1 MKTTHTYRIGFFLI
15 PDFSMLSFSAVIEPL
30 RMANRLAGYDLYQWD
45 IYGFEDKEVSASNG
59 VSFSPTQSVN
69 NIAHLDLLLVV
80 AGIGAHVAAA
90 SGSVN
95 QWLKQALRQGIA
107 VGSTSTGSVLL
118 AKAGLL
124 KNKTCTVHWESANSL
139 AEEFPNIN
147 VTSELYEFDPR
158 TPTCSGGLAGL
169 DMMLHL
175 ITNQHGSDLANQV
188 AEQCIHPA
196 IRPAHDKQRMSLIR
210 KHNIRHPRLLDA
222 VEIMEANMEEP
233 LKCYEIGEQVGLS
246 VRQMERLFLQYLQDK
261 PGNYY
266 LQLRLE
272 RAQHLLLQTMLSIT
286 QISTACGFSSTSY
299 FARCYKKRYEKTPR
313 EERRLA

>member
-1 MKTTHTYRIGFFLI
+1 M
-15 PDFSMLSFSAVIEPL
+15 
-30 RMANRLAGYDLYQWD
+30 
-45 IYGFEDKEVSASNG
+45 
-59 VSFSPTQSVN
+59 
-69 NIAHLDLLLVV
+69 
-80 AGIGAHVAAA
+80 
-90 SGSVN
+90 
-95 QWLKQALRQGIA
+95 
-107 VGSTSTGSVLL
+107 L

-210 KHNIRHPRLLDA
+210 KHNIRHPRLIDA